1 MKFFSYESRF
11 SQLLLKLCY
20 SCYLNILW
28 LVFSLPI
35 VTAGAATTA
44 LYYVCFKVVKGEE
57 GNVASMFFR
66 SFREN
71 FRQATQL
78 WLIMLGAGVFLGGDI
93 YILYHLRRSSS
104 GPAALFW
111 TLVMALVIA
120 AAVMY
125 TIILIYIFPLTAS
138 VFNTNQKML
147 KNSFLIGT
155 HYLFAT
161 ILVFAV
167 HFAMAFAV
175 IRIFTPLIIFGE
187 GLCAMISAYLLG
199 RVIEA
204 CSFHPGEGQEP
215 DKDAGDK
222 ESELRL

>member
-1 MKFFSYESRF
+1 MKLFSYESRF
-11 SQLLLKLCY
+11 SQLLLNLCY
-20 SCYLNILW
+20 SCWLNILW
-28 LVFSLPI
+28 FICSLPI

-57 GNVASMFFR
+57 GNVTAMFFR

-71 FRQATQL
+71 FRQATGL
-78 WLIMLGAGVFLGGDI
+78 WLVMLGAGIFLGGDI
-93 YILYHLRRSSS
+93 YILYHLRRAAS
-104 GPAALFW
+104 GPAAIFW
-111 TLVMALVIA
+111 TMVMALVIA

-125 TIILIYIFPLTAS
+125 TIVLIYIFPLTAS
-138 VFNTNQKML
+138 VVNTGRELL

-175 IRIFTPLIIFGE
+175 ISIFTPLIIFGE

-199 RVIEA
+199 GVIEA
-204 CSFHPGEGQEP
+204 CSFHPEEQEETEESEGIGQQEP
-215 DKDAGDK
+215 
-222 ESELRL
+222 